1 MRSHAP
7 DAAGPAL
14 RADDATFET
23 RPRTREPHPI
33 GSLGARRSGRRARPG
48 GPLSPRNAPAR
59 ARARRRPPP
68 RRRGR
73 AAPRPA
79 RAGR

>member
-23 RPRTREPHPI
+23 RPSSGPPGT
-33 GSLGARRSGRRARPG
+33 ARGTHEVHGRS
-48 GPLSPRNAPAR
+48 PAL
-59 ARARRRPPP
+59 
-68 RRRGR
+68 R
-73 AAPRPA
+73 AATAASSRVCAPNFRIA
-79 RAGR
+79 DRR